1 MLQRRL
7 SGHLPQLDISNDF
20 LNGDLEEEIYMRFS
34 PSYEELIGVSV
45 PPNVVCRLHKSLYG
59 LKQASRKYQVVLETF
74 VCYIADGL

>member
-1 MLQRRL
+1 
-7 SGHLPQLDISNDF
+7 
-20 LNGDLEEEIYMRFS
+20 MRFS